1 MVFVF
6 ETLLILYVVFNVIAL
21 LILSICCFCA
31 LVGNSRLNKLATAK
45 VALPT
50 FADCKSTFTKTC
62 IVSSIF
68 LLMDWLLFAGNYVNE
83 EKITGVEILS
93 ENALLFSFVWAVV
106 LAIVIILELTIKFSK
121 NKKYQ
126 LKDALSPVIFRT
138 VWCFILTFIIA

>member
-1 MVFVF
+1 
-6 ETLLILYVVFNVIAL
+6 
-21 LILSICCFCA
+21 
-31 LVGNSRLNKLATAK
+31 
-45 VALPT
+45 
-50 FADCKSTFTKTC
+50 
-62 IVSSIF
+62 
-68 LLMDWLLFAGNYVNE
+68 MDWLLFAGNYVNE